1 MMHLSAPKTALVI
14 SGGGA
19 RAAYEVGVLK
29 AIRELMPDPR
39 KNPFP
44 LLCGVSGGAL
54 NATSLAI
61 SAEDF
66 GTGVDAL
73 ESFWNDLHAGD
84 IYRADPL
91 GVMVSGGRWLG
102 ALAFGWLF
110 GSQPRAL
117 FDNRPLDDL
126 LTKRLD
132 FVRLEHAIG
141 SHAVH
146 ALSVTCSGYTSGQC
160 VSFFQGRAD
169 LEPWQRAQWG
179 GAHVS
184 LSVQHVMASMA
195 VPFLFPAVKLHREYF
210 GDGVMRELVPL
221 SPAIRLGADRILVIS
236 TGRMAVPEGERLPG
250 DHYPGLAE
258 TAGHVLSGIYIDSLS
273 ADIERLNQVNRLI
286 SLIPEETR
294 KQEGIR
300 WRPIDL
306 MVIEPSERLD
316 FLALDHIGR
325 LPWATR
331 SLVRGIGAQ
340 DHGGGAF
347 ASYLLFEAAYTRA
360 LIDLGYRDAMARAGE
375 IIAFLRLDLDVA

>member
-1 MMHLSAPKTALVI
+1 MHPAGSTTALVV

-29 AIRELMPDPR
+29 AVRELMPDSR

-61 SAEDF
+61 AAEDF
-66 GTGVDAL
+66 GAGVDAL
-73 ESFWNDLHAGD
+73 ESFWGELHASD

-91 GVMVSGGRWLG
+91 GVLASGGRWLA
-102 ALAFGWLF
+102 ALTFGWLF
-110 GSQPRAL
+110 GAGPRAL
-117 FDNRPLDDL
+117 FDNQPLDDL
-126 LTKRLD
+126 LTKHFD
-132 FVRLEHAIG
+132 FVRLEHAIA
-141 SHAVH
+141 SHALH

-169 LEPWQRAQWG
+169 LEPWQRVQWG

-184 LSVQHVMASMA
+184 LGVQHILASMA

-221 SPAIRLGADRILVIS
+221 SPAIRLGADRIMVIS
-236 TGRMAVPEGERLPG
+236 TGRMAVPEGERHQG
-250 DHYPGLAE
+250 DHYPKLAE
-258 TAGHVLSGIYIDSLS
+258 SAGHVLSGIYIDSLS
-273 ADIERLNQVNRLI
+273 ADIERMNMVNRLV

-294 KQEGIR
+294 QQEGIH

-316 FLALDHIGR
+316 FLAFDHLGK

-331 SLVRGIGAQ
+331 SLLRGIGAA
-340 DHGGGAF
+340 DRGGGAF
-347 ASYLLFEAAYTRA
+347 ASYLLFESTYTRA

-375 IIAFLRLDLDVA
+375 IIAFLRLDLDIA

>member
-1 MMHLSAPKTALVI
+1 MMSHPGPKTALVV

-29 AIRELMPDPR
+29 ALRELTPDSR

-61 SAEDF
+61 TAEDF
-66 GTGVDAL
+66 GAGIDAL
-73 ESFWNDLHAGD
+73 ESFWSDLHAGD

-91 GVMVSGGRWLG
+91 GVLASGGRWLA

-110 GSQPRAL
+110 GSGPRAL
-117 FDNRPLDDL
+117 FDSRPLDDL

-132 FVRLEHAIG
+132 FVRLEHAIA

-146 ALSVTCSGYTSGQC
+146 ALSITCSGYTSGQC

-184 LSVQHVMASMA
+184 LGVQHIMASMA

-221 SPAIRLGADRILVIS
+221 SPAIRLGADRILVIG
-236 TGRMAVPEGERLPG
+236 TGRMAVPEGERHQG
-250 DHYPGLAE
+250 DHYPKLAE

-273 ADIERLNQVNRLI
+273 ADIERMSMVNRLV

-294 KQEGIR
+294 RREAIP

-316 FLALDHIGR
+316 FLAFEHVGK

-331 SLVRGIGAQ
+331 SLLRGIGAAE
-340 DHGGGAF
+340 HGGGAF
-347 ASYLLFEAAYTRA
+347 ASYLLFESAYTRA
-360 LIDLGYRDAMARAGE
+360 LIDLGYRDAMARAKE
-375 IIAFLRLDLDVA
+375 IIAFLRLDLDAA

>member
-1 MMHLSAPKTALVI
+1 MMHPVGPMTALVV

-29 AIRELMPDPR
+29 ALRELMPDPR
-39 KNPFP
+39 RNPFP

-61 SAEDF
+61 AAEDF
-66 GTGVDAL
+66 GAGVDAL
-73 ESFWNDLHAGD
+73 ESFWSELHAGD

-91 GVMVSGGRWLG
+91 GVAVSGGRWLG
-102 ALAFGWLF
+102 ALSLGWLLAT
-110 GSQPRAL
+110 GPRAL

-132 FVRLEHAIG
+132 FVRLEHAIAN
-141 SHAVH
+141 HAIH
-146 ALSVTCSGYTSGQC
+146 ALSITCSGYTSGQC

-169 LEPWQRAQWG
+169 LEPWQRMQWG

-184 LSVQHVMASMA
+184 LGVQHIMASMA

-236 TGRMAVPEGERLPG
+236 TGRMTVPDGERLPG

-273 ADIERLNQVNRLI
+273 ADLERMDQVNRLV

-300 WRPIDL
+300 WRPIEL

-316 FLALDHIGR
+316 FLAIDYVGK

-331 SLVRGIGAQ
+331 SLLRGIGAAER
-340 DHGGGAF
+340 GGGAF
-347 ASYLLFEAAYTRA
+347 ASYLLFESAYTRA

-375 IIAFLRLDLDVA
+375 IIAFLRLDLDAN

>member
-1 MMHLSAPKTALVI
+1 MMHQVGPKTALVM

-29 AIRELMPDPR
+29 ALRELMPDPR
-39 KNPFP
+39 RNPFP

-66 GTGVDAL
+66 GAGVDKL
-73 ESFWNDLHAGD
+73 ESFWSELHASD

-91 GVMVSGGRWLG
+91 GVVISGGRWLA
-102 ALAFGWLF
+102 ALALGWLF
-110 GSQPRAL
+110 GAGPRAL
-117 FDNRPLDDL
+117 FDSRPLGDL

-132 FVRLEHAIG
+132 FVRLEHAIAN
-141 SHAVH
+141 HALH
-146 ALSVTCSGYTSGQC
+146 ALSITCSGYTSGQC

-169 LEPWQRAQWG
+169 LEPWQRVQWG

-184 LSVQHVMASMA
+184 LSVEHIMASMA

-221 SPAIRLGADRILVIS
+221 SPAIRLGADRVLVIS

-273 ADIERLNQVNRLI
+273 ADIERMEQVNRLV

-294 KQEGIR
+294 QQEGIT
-300 WRPIDL
+300 WRPIQL

-316 FLALDHIGR
+316 FLAIDHVNM

-331 SLVRGIGAQ
+331 NLLRGIGATER
-340 DHGGGAF
+340 GGGAF
-347 ASYLLFEAAYTRA
+347 ASYLLFESAYTRA
-360 LIDLGYRDAMARAGE
+360 LIDLGYRDAMARSGE
-375 IIAFLRLDLDVA
+375 ITAFLRLDLDVA